1 MAQFWEPRYYT
12 ILKRKDAGFLS
23 NIWKI
28 WLNQE
33 NRAQATTKQIN
44 IMGCVLE
51 SSSTKIYKEKKNTQ
65 YLVRFWE
72 MDQTNHYLASP
83 HNKTI

>member
-51 SSSTKIYKEKKNTQ
+51 SSSTKIYKEKKKHSIFSQILGNGSNQSLFSKST
-65 YLVRFWE
+65 
-72 MDQTNHYLASP
+72 
-83 HNKTI
+83 